1 MNRNV
6 IGLVVAFLA
15 LSASSAVEFSNDVV
29 KLTFDGKGILSSIH
43 EKSSGLELVGTRI
56 PFVEVRDATNGVVS
70 PVSMTFEGGR
80 LVFAFENGSCVLQ
93 VVPFEGGWTFEC
105 LSCDV
110 PEAEKLVL
118 AQVIPSCNARK
129 GDMSNA
135 VLDDRNGVIVR
146 GYRPEVRMTDLDV
159 QENYDRLVRSRKTCA
174 WVSKEFGFAGHR
186 VGLAAGPCDKLLGM
200 LQNMAVAGDALR
212 TPCGGPWSL
221 SSDANR
227 ASYLFGTW
235 MDLSSVDDWIRLME
249 KSGCRLMHFHAWWK
263 TRGHYEVDTG
273 CFPRGMDDML
283 EACRR
288 FRARGK
294 RIGMHTLSAAVQF
307 GDPFVAPKWFD
318 DCQTD
323 AEYTLARPFRRGD
336 TELYVNEKP
345 CNKHVR
351 ILTGETNGNILRIGD
366 DLLQYA
372 DFTTEPPYR
381 FIGVTLSSAPYGD
394 IEVFDDTQAVATT
407 ADAKSA
413 TGGRKGVVLS
423 RESYPTG
430 HAVSYLH
437 HRYAEFAP
445 KPGSKL
451 AEATTDCLADVF
463 NRCGMEEIFF
473 DGMEICNTSYSVDW
487 LRDRTFAK
495 LHQPA
500 TGIISGSSMRSADNW
515 WYRSVFGY
523 WDHPTFMPK
532 VFHNRHIAAMAHN
545 ADTEFLRTD
554 LGWWNIRTANVIGR
568 GYFPDEAEY
577 FGCKSAAV
585 DATTSVIGGGA
596 ITDGPLS
603 FAADLQFT
611 ISGWWENLRY
621 ARAFKPGLQERLRGL
636 GREFRIRQNTTGA
649 WCVTP
654 YETRKHAVTT
664 PDFASWCETF
674 AEARPAEIR
683 IEALYEADFAAG
695 ATNRVRMMDVSMLG
709 ETRADAAEGM
719 TVAVAKG
726 RDARIGET
734 VKLTAANVSASKRNG
749 WARLV
754 REIPVERN
762 FKANDV
768 TTLWVKGDGSGA
780 VINFQ
785 LTSAKEF
792 GTAYSEN
799 FLALDFE
806 GWSRVELLVR
816 EPGLEMGDCFDWPYD
831 FRFSRRTPAPMFRRT
846 VRGRPLSAVS
856 VYVANVEPGRS
867 ATVEF
872 GAWDTIPQKRGILAA
887 KSELKLNGTSFALP
901 FALPS
906 GDYAELAEGAWTHY
920 SERGEPLERVAASVV
935 PAVGL
940 GVNELAIASF
950 PDSQFARAEVTV
962 FPMGVPEVATAV
974 LTSAQKRE
982 LSVEYEWP
990 RIFNPGKG
998 LVADVGVRVRP
1009 GETACLGFEILGPAK
1024 NPVVAGQVIPVTLAT
1039 KADKVVCE
1047 DGVNWKAVR
1056 VIPGTTGAENRLTPS
1071 RRLPL
1076 GEGVL
1081 VKPLILA
1088 EGTTHVKYDSEVSG
1102 SRVTFVKYYVVN

>member
-1 MNRNV
+1 MSMAAV
-6 IGLVVAFLA
+6 MCAA
-15 LSASSAVEFSNDVV
+15 LSSAAVCLENEYVRLDIDDAGRLAS
-29 KLTFDGKGILSSIH
+29 LL
-43 EKSSGLELVGTRI
+43 EKASGRELVGTKL
-56 PFVEVRDATNGVVS
+56 PLVEVRDAANGVNS
-70 PVSMTFEGGR
+70 PVSLTAENDL
-80 LVFAFENGSCVLQ
+80 LVFAFAKGTCVLRIT
-93 VVPFEGGWTFEC
+93 PFKGGWTFEC
-105 LSCDV
+105 QSCDV
-110 PEAEKLVL
+110 PGVEKLVL
-118 AQVIPSCNARK
+118 AQVMPSCNARK

-135 VLDDRNGVIVR
+135 VLDDRSGVVVR
-146 GYRPEVRMTDLDV
+146 GYRPEVRMTDPDIKEV
-159 QENYDRLVRSRKTCA
+159 YTGVVRSRKTCA

-186 VGLAAGPCDKLLGM
+186 VGLAAGPSDKLRGM
-200 LQNMAVAGDALR
+200 LQNMAVAGDVVR

-221 SSDANR
+221 SGDANR

-273 CFPRGMDDML
+273 CFPRGMADML

-288 FRARGK
+288 LRARGK

-307 GDPFVAPKWFD
+307 GDPFVNPKWFD
-318 DCQTD
+318 DYQTD
-323 AEYTLARPFRRGD
+323 AEYTLARPFHRGD

-345 CNKHVR
+345 SRKHAK

-381 FIGVTLSSAPYGD
+381 FTGVTLSSAPYGD
-394 IEVFDDTQAVATT
+394 IAVFDDTQAVATT

-413 TGGRKGVVLS
+413 TGGRKGAVLS
-423 RESYPTG
+423 REAYPAG
-430 HAVSYLH
+430 YAVSYLH

-451 AEATTDCLADVF
+451 AEAATDRLADVF

-473 DGMEICNTSYSVDW
+473 DGMEICNTPYSVDW

-495 LHQPA
+495 LRQPT

-515 WYRSVFGY
+515 WYRSIFGY
-523 WDHPTFMPK
+523 WDHPTFLPK
-532 VFHNRHIAAMAHN
+532 VFHDRHVSAMAHN

-577 FGCKSAAV
+577 YGCKCASV
-585 DATTSVIGGGA
+585 DATTSVIGGSA

-603 FAADLQFT
+603 YAADLQFT

-621 ARAFKPGLQERLRGL
+621 ARAFKPGLRERLRGP
-636 GREFRIRQNTTGA
+636 GREFRLRQNATGA

-664 PDFASWCETF
+664 PDFASWRETF

-683 IEALYEADFAAG
+683 IEALYEADFEVG
-695 ATNRVRMMDVSMLG
+695 ATNRVRMLDASMLG
-709 ETRADAAEGM
+709 EVRTDAAKGM
-719 TVAVAKG
+719 TVSVTKG
-726 RDARIGET
+726 RNAQVGET
-734 VKLTAANVSASKRNG
+734 VKLTAANVSASTRAG

-762 FKANDV
+762 LKANDV
-768 TTLWVKGDGSGA
+768 TTLWVRGDGSGA
-780 VINFQ
+780 VVNFQ

-799 FLALDFE
+799 FISLDFE
-806 GWSRVELLVR
+806 GWRRVDLLVR
-816 EPGLEMGDCFDWPYD
+816 EPGLETGDRFDWPYD
-831 FRFSRRTPAPMFRRT
+831 FRLMRSTPASTFRRT

-856 VYVANVEPGRS
+856 VYVANVAPGRS

-872 GAWDTIPQKRGILAA
+872 GVWDTIPQTRGILAA
-887 KSELKLNGTSFALP
+887 GSALALNGTSFALP
-901 FALPS
+901 FELPS
-906 GDYAELAEGAWTHY
+906 GDYAELADGAWTHY
-920 SERGEPLERVAASVV
+920 SEHGEPLERVAADAI
-935 PAVGL
+935 PAVRVGGNDFVFIPL
-940 GVNELAIASF
+940 PGSR
-950 PDSQFARAEVTV
+950 FARAEVTV
-962 FPMGVPEVATAV
+962 FPMGTPETAIAA
-974 LTSAQKRE
+974 LTPGQKRE

-990 RIFNPGKG
+990 RIFNPEKG
-998 LVADVGVRVRP
+998 LVADADVRVRP
-1009 GETACLGFEILGPAK
+1009 GETARLGFEILGPAK
-1024 NPVVAGQVIPVTLAT
+1024 NPAVAGRIIPVSLAS

-1047 DGVNWKAVR
+1047 DGVSWKAVR
-1056 VIPGTTGAENRLTPS
+1056 VIPGTTGAENRLTS
-1071 RRLPL
+1071 SQRIPL
-1076 GEGVL
+1076 GEGTL
-1081 VKPLILA
+1081 PEPLEFKGGA
-1088 EGTTHVKYDSEVSG
+1088 MHVTFTSEVPG
-1102 SRVTFVKYYVVN
+1102 SRVTFVKYYR